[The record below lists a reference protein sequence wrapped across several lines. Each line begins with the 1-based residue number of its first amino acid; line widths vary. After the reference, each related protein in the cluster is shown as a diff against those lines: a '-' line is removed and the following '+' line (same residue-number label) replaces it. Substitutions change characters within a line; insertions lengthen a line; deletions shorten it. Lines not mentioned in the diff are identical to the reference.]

1 MKDNTNML
9 YFPVG
14 QSANILVGQKQEE
27 SYKMTLPNQALQ
39 LYDSGFHVRYKIFS
53 FRPAIILTQD
63 TDHPSKE

>member
-27 SYKMTLPNQALQ
+27 SYKMTLPNQALH
-39 LYDSGFHVRYKIFS
+39 YTTVISMY
-53 FRPAIILTQD
+53 AIKYSVLDLQ
-63 TDHPSKE
+63 